1 MSPVRAPS
9 QPPFPLGVLFVLP
22 TVAFWGLIIV
32 GTNRDGGRHA
42 GTYAAWAF
50 GVAGVTLAV
59 FAVLKVRQVRARN
72 AEKRRATEEG
82 VRTTARIVST
92 RVRGHLNQ
100 DPYVVFEL
108 EVTPETGERYR
119 VSVTE
124 LVSQLAIPRIQP
136 DTVLDV
142 HVHPDD
148 RAFVVI
154 DPAARGRG

>member
-119 VSVTE
+119 VSLTE
-124 LVSQLAIPRIQP
+124 RVSPLAIPRIQP
-136 DTVLDV
+136 DPGLDV
-142 HVHPDD
+142 HLHPVD

-154 DPAARGRG
+154 DPAALGRG